1 MERMA
6 RESIPIRASP
16 VWMPELFKTSMQAY
30 KSGENDDPMMAMFVQ
45 TLTDEDIADLAVYY
59 ASLPAGE

>member
-1 MERMA
+1 MDA
-6 RESIPIRASP
+6 
-16 VWMPELFKTSMQAY
+16 ELFKTSMQAY

-45 TLTDEDIADLAVYY
+45 TLTDEDIADLAAYY